1 MLTTCSTPLHPHV
14 LLVILSYIPIISHA
28 FPVKQMPVLLVS
40 SPTKIGFTLGVIP
53 IVPELA

>member
-14 LLVILSYIPIISHA
+14 LLVILSYIHIISHA
-28 FPVKQMPVLLVS
+28 IPIKQMPVLLVS